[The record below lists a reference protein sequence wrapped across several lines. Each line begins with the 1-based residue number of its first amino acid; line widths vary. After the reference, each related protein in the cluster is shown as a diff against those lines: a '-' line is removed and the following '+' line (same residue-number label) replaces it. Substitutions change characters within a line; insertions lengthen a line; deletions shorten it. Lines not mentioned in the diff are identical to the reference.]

1 MSAARRSSSTARR
14 SLLTATAAGTM
25 LAALWFVPSA
35 NASQG
40 ASQESSTVTGTSAVT
55 RTSTG
60 TAARTSTDTTSTGT
74 TTDTG
79 TATDTAARTAHAAQV
94 PASESTGGGG
104 SSGET
109 GKGTATE
116 PLGGLDGPADTRLA
130 DTGSIDT
137 TPYVIGGTLLL
148 GLGAG
153 FVAFSVRRERAT
165 AY

>member
-60 TAARTSTDTTSTGT
+60 TAARTSTDTTTN
-74 TTDTG
+74 TG

-94 PASESTGGGG
+94 PASETTGGGG

-109 GKGTATE
+109 GTGTATE
-116 PLGGLDGPADTRLA
+116 PLGGLDGPAGTRLA

-153 FVAFSVRRERAT
+153 FVAFSVRRERTT